1 MADQP
6 EQHEKTEDPT
16 QKRLEDAYKR
26 GDVPKSQEVG
36 SLFILTGGLLFL
48 VMAAGSMAKDF
59 TAGLSIFM
67 EQADDI
73 RVDSPH
79 ILTVSREAIRFII
92 ATLLL
97 PLGIIAVLGIGAN
110 LVQHPLVLSVDPVKP
125 KLSKV
130 SPLAGL
136 KRLFSSQ
143 SLFNFAKSLVKF
155 AIVIVVLGAVIWP
168 RRATLDQVIAMDP
181 VALMAFTLEISV
193 IIMIAVLAAFAAI
206 AGLDFAYQKFQW
218 IQRQKMTVKEVKD
231 EFKQTEG
238 DPLVKGKIRQI
249 RMERAK
255 ARMMAAVPDA
265 TVVVTNPTHFSVAL
279 KYESGIPAPLCV
291 AKGVDEI
298 ALKIRGVATEN
309 DVPIVENPPLARALY
324 ATVDIDQEIP
334 GEHYKAVAQV
344 IGYVMQLNEKRRW
357 RRRAGT

>member
-67 EQADDI
+67 EQADNI

-218 IQRQKMTVKEVKD
+218 MQRQKMTVKEV
-231 EFKQTEG
+231 
-238 DPLVKGKIRQI
+238 
-249 RMERAK
+249 
-255 ARMMAAVPDA
+255 
-265 TVVVTNPTHFSVAL
+265 
-279 KYESGIPAPLCV
+279 
-291 AKGVDEI
+291 
-298 ALKIRGVATEN
+298 
-309 DVPIVENPPLARALY
+309 
-324 ATVDIDQEIP
+324 
-334 GEHYKAVAQV
+334 
-344 IGYVMQLNEKRRW
+344 
-357 RRRAGT
+357 